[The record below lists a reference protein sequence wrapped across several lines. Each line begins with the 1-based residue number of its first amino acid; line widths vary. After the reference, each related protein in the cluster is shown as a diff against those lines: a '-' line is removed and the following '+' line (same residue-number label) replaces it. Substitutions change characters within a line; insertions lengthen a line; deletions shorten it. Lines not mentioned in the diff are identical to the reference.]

1 VYEGDLEAKARRK
14 AKAKRKVKVGIE
26 EKAGS

>member
-1 VYEGDLEAKARRK
+1 MYEGDLEAKARRK